1 MHEGDIMRQINP
13 LRLAQEMRDAY
24 LKYFD
29 TAYWLDNQD
38 LMAERRDLLLDEGT
52 LFGDVLLEPVLRYPS
67 TELLSEVTDSI
78 GLPTELGELV
88 GRALFPFFDREAPVT
103 LREHQADAVRCTF
116 RSNLA
121 DGRNPVVTSG
131 TGSGK
136 TESFLLPVLLRLAA
150 ESATWGPPCSLDP
163 WWQGAGDKW
172 RPVRG
177 QEARPAAVRALILY
191 PTNALVEDQMTR
203 LRRAIWRFN
212 ATSGNSPVWFG
223 RYTGVTE
230 GRGSIPPK
238 KDVVLSAA
246 SDIRQLETE
255 FARLQQSGQPEDV
268 LSQFSDP
275 TSGEL
280 VARWDMIASPP
291 DILVSNYSMLN
302 VMLMRDVEEPLF
314 EATRNWLESDP
325 SHVFTLVVDE
335 LHLYRGTQ
343 GSEVALILRNL
354 LNRLE
359 LDPASPKLRVI
370 ATSASL
376 TDAPEGREFLEQFFA
391 VDRASFAVLPG
402 TPEPIASPAVQAV
415 DLVTSTPLEIS
426 QAISAACIDPDEQ
439 RLRAT
444 PSRLVANRLFGD
456 APDGAASLSALMDRL
471 VDAEEAESSI
481 PIRAHLFVRTARGL
495 WACSDPACK
504 GVDDEHRTGRSIGRL
519 FTRPIT
525 VCPDCHSRVLEVL
538 YCYECGDVSLGG
550 FLVDQDGDYR
560 ALGPLDV
567 DGGSVGKLVFRRT
580 ADKYVWYRPG
590 VISPARNN
598 WTHTPPK
605 QSAVTFSF
613 QKATLDPGIGVVQ
626 PDMTGGTGLI
636 WAAPAAAQRDG
647 VTLPALPDV
656 CPNCGFQGYQ
666 ADIEAFF
673 AGTVRSPIRAHTA
686 GQSAATELYLSQLLR
701 SLTSVD
707 ADGSSGS
714 ASKTIIF
721 TDSRDDAART
731 AAGVGANHYR
741 DLIRQLI
748 RVVLD
753 SDGPDVDVVL
763 DAVAHYRDHELN
775 PDGRHLAELLKR
787 NHGPAIGAYLREAS
801 GALLTEDDQRVLN
814 EVRETL
820 GRVRSSEL
828 STLVQNVINACVA
841 LGVNPAGPDPRFQL
855 LQDNQSTWNRLFA
868 PPVPGLWDT
877 LPAQILANEL
887 PRYREAATANISEA
901 VFDRA
906 RRDIESVGLGYVTP
920 TDVAQSG
927 APLPSDIMGQIL
939 ASTVRLLGVTR
950 RYTGSRSRIQP
961 QDRTPSA
968 VKRYL
973 QRVAK
978 AHNLDGSG
986 DLELSVARDINRA
999 GIASQWILATSGFD
1013 SGLQLR
1019 APTDRQWR
1027 CTLCNYI
1034 HLHAS
1039 AGVCANPRCSGN
1051 TLLDEPLAAPD
1062 DDYYAWLANAPARRL
1077 AIAELTGQ
1085 TKPLSAQR
1093 QRQRWF
1099 KGALIGTPTENP
1111 LTTPLDVL
1119 SVTTTMEV
1127 GVDIGSLQSTVMANM
1142 PPQRFNY
1149 QQRVGRAGRA
1159 GQAVSYAVTICRD
1172 RTHDDYY
1179 FTRPMRMTGDI
1190 PPQPFLDLT
1199 RIRIVQRV
1207 VAAECLR
1214 RAFLSFP
1221 DPPERTSDSIH
1232 GTFGLAAEWG
1242 DRIGVVSSWLSASP
1256 DVETV
1261 IARLCERTGVTS
1273 QQRDAVTDWVRH
1285 DLARDITAAVGTF
1298 GDSETELSKLLAIA
1312 GVLPMFG
1319 FPSKVRSLY
1328 EKSLRYARD
1337 VDVATVSDR
1346 SLDMAISAYAPGSQV
1361 VRDGWVHTAAGFAA
1375 YDIQGQRAVAKDP
1388 LGPPTV
1394 IGRCERCGACV
1405 VTPASEYCPVCQA
1418 VLTSVTMYQPRG
1430 FRTDYRREPYDD
1442 QQDSPSSAGLAQLSV
1457 ASNPDTNQT
1466 VGASQLEVYSPALV
1480 VTMNDNN
1487 GHGFHLVE
1495 RLDKSVLAVNEG
1507 LFDHIVSNDGV
1518 GTVVAEAASIG
1529 EIRVSDVLVV
1539 TPRQLAIPSRAVS
1552 PVEQPAGK
1560 AAFWSLAEALRHGCS
1575 AELDLDPQ
1583 EIVVGLRPVSVNGAL
1598 TSAVF
1603 IADALENGAGYALEL
1618 GDPDRFTRVLDKVL
1632 KDLSQTWATE
1642 THIASCDSSC
1652 PDCLRSYDNRRIHG
1666 FLDWRLGLDMIELMA
1681 GKELT
1686 LSRWFDRGM
1695 NIAEIFAH
1703 SFGDLEA
1710 TSAAGLPVLINPATS
1725 KAVFLGHPLWRT
1737 NPARFTDSQ
1746 AEAADTL
1753 ELDQG
1758 LNVVASDFF
1767 VLERNPL
1774 RVYMALQ

>member
-1 MHEGDIMRQINP
+1 MKQINP

-29 TAYWLDNQD
+29 TAYWLDNQG
-38 LMAERRDLLLDEGT
+38 LMTERRALLLDEGT

-67 TELLSEVTDSI
+67 SELLSEVIDSI
-78 GLPTELGELV
+78 GLPAEMGERV
-88 GRALFPFFDREAPVT
+88 GRALFPFFSLDGPVT

-116 RSNLA
+116 LPNLA

-136 TESFLLPVLLRLAA
+136 TEAFLLPVLLRLAA
-150 ESATWGPPCSLDP
+150 ESTTWGRQGSVDP

-177 QEARPAAVRALILY
+177 NETRPAAVRALVLY

-212 ATSGNSPVWFG
+212 ASSANSPLWFG

-238 KDVVLSAA
+238 KDAVLAA
-246 SDIRQLETE
+246 AADIRQLETE
-255 FARLQQSGQPEDV
+255 FSRLQQSGQPEDV
-268 LSQFSDP
+268 LSQFSNP
-275 TSGEL
+275 VSGEL
-280 VARWDMIASPP
+280 VARWDMIANPP
-291 DILVSNYSMLN
+291 DILVTNYSMLN

-314 EATRNWLESDP
+314 EATRNWLESDQ

-354 LNRLE
+354 LNRLD
-359 LDPASPKLRVI
+359 LDPDSPRLRIV

-376 TDAPEGREFLEQFFA
+376 TDAPEGRDFLEQFFG

-402 TPEPIASPAVQAV
+402 APEPIDVPAVQSA
-415 DLVTSTPLEIS
+415 DLITATPLEIS

-444 PSRLVANRLFGD
+444 PSRLVADRLFGD
-456 APDGAASLSALMDRL
+456 GHDAVASLSALMDRL
-471 VDAEEAESSI
+471 VSAEEGVSSI

-495 WACSDPACK
+495 WACSNPACI
-504 GVDDEHRTGRSIGRL
+504 GVGEERRLGRGIGRL
-519 FTRPIT
+519 FTRPVT

-598 WTHTPPK
+598 WTHSPPK
-605 QSAVTFSF
+605 QAAVTFSF
-613 QKATLDPGIGVVQ
+613 QKATLDPGIGVIQ
-626 PDMTGGTGLI
+626 QDMTGGTGLI
-636 WAAPAAAQRDG
+636 WAAPAAGQRDG

-666 ADIEAFF
+666 PDIGAFF

-707 ADGSSGS
+707 SEGSSGS

-753 SDGPDVDVVL
+753 SDGPDVDAVL
-763 DAVAHYRDHELN
+763 DAVSHYRDHELD
-775 PDGRHLAELLKR
+775 PDGRHIAELLKR
-787 NHGPAIGAYLREAS
+787 NYGPAIVAFLKEAS
-801 GALLTEDDQRVLN
+801 GVELSEDEQRALGEA
-814 EVRETL
+814 REAL
-820 GRVRSSEL
+820 GSIHSSEL
-828 STLVQNVINACVA
+828 STLVQNVVNACVA

-855 LQDNQSTWNRLFA
+855 LQDNESTWNRLFA
-868 PPVPGLWDT
+868 PPEPGLWDT

-887 PRYREAATANISEA
+887 PRYREAATANIAEA

-920 TDVAQSG
+920 ADVTTSG
-927 APLPSDIMGQIL
+927 APLPPDIMSEIL
-939 ASTVRLLGVTR
+939 ASSVRLLGVTR
-950 RYTGSRSRIQP
+950 RYAGSRSRIQP

-1013 SGLQLR
+1013 SGLRLR

-1027 CTLCNYI
+1027 CTSCNYV
-1034 HLHAS
+1034 HLHPS
-1039 AGVCANPRCSGN
+1039 AGVCANPRCTGS
-1051 TLLDEPLAAPD
+1051 TLIDEPLAAPE
-1062 DDYYAWLANAPARRL
+1062 DDYYAWLAHAPARRL

-1085 TKPLSAQR
+1085 TKPLRVQR

-1099 KGALIGTPTENP
+1099 KGALIGPPTENP

-1179 FTRPMRMTGDI
+1179 FTRPMRMTGDV

-1199 RIRIVQRV
+1199 RIRIIQRV

-1214 RAFLSFP
+1214 RAFLALP
-1221 DPPERTSDSIH
+1221 DPPDRSSDSIH
-1232 GTFGLAAEWG
+1232 GAFGLAAEWG
-1242 DRIGVVSSWLSASP
+1242 DRAATVDAWLQGSP

-1261 IARLCERTGVTS
+1261 VGRLCERTGTTNL
-1273 QQRDAVTDWVRH
+1273 QREAIADWVRQ
-1285 DLARDITAAVGTF
+1285 DLPAGITAAVDTF

-1328 EKSLRYARD
+1328 EKPLRYARD
-1337 VDVATVSDR
+1337 MDSATVSDR
-1346 SLDMAISAYAPGSQV
+1346 SLDMAISTYAPGSQV

-1405 VTPASEYCPVCQA
+1405 VTPASEFCLVCQA
-1418 VLTSVTMYQPRG
+1418 ALTRVTMYQPRG

-1442 QQDSPSSAGLAQLSV
+1442 QQDSPSSAGMAQLSV
-1457 ASNPDTNQT
+1457 ASNPDTIRT
-1466 VGASQLEVYSPALV
+1466 VGASQLEVYSQALV

-1487 GHGFHLVE
+1487 GRGFHLVE
-1495 RLDKSVLAVNEG
+1495 RLDRSVLAVNEG
-1507 LFDHIVSNDGV
+1507 LFDHIVVNDGA

-1539 TPRQLAIPSRAVS
+1539 TPQQLAIPTRAVS
-1552 PVEQPAGK
+1552 PLEQPAGK
-1560 AAFWSLAEALRHGCS
+1560 AAFWSLSEALRHGCS

-1618 GDPDRFTRVLDKVL
+1618 GDPVRFARVLDKVL

-1666 FLDWRLGLDMIELMA
+1666 FLDWRLGLDMVELMA
-1681 GKELT
+1681 GRELT

-1695 NIAEIFAH
+1695 DIAETFAK

-1710 TSAAGLPVLINPATS
+1710 TSAAALPVLINRVTGT
-1725 KAVFLGHPLWRT
+1725 AVFLGHPLWRT
-1737 NPARFTDSQ
+1737 HPARFTDQQ
-1746 AEAADTL
+1746 AEAADML
-1753 ELDQG
+1753 EFEQG
-1758 LNVVASDFF
+1758 LKVVASDFF